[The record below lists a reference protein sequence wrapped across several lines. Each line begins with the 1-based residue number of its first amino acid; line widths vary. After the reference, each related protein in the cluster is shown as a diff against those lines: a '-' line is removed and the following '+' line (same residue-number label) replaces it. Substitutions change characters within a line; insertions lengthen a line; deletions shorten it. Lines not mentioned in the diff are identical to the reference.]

1 MAQMSQE
8 NNTKKP
14 TAAPKLPP
22 RPLPPRPPAR
32 PAPTAAGQVQRPV
45 TPVQKPITPTK
56 PVAVENKNLNVVEKA
71 LSVEEMNAQKQRRI
85 RKGTYAMSA
94 IFLVLIVALA
104 LAIFWPVKNAAA
116 AYDYT
121 FNEIPSKAQV
131 VHVMKSGEVSG
142 STVIFKEPIKVELSD
157 DVTKMAAFIVKPTF
171 ICDGE
176 DITEDISLL
185 LVYENSED
193 VLNLDADEAIVG
205 TNRIYLDLAENEY
218 IYFTKVLS
226 ANDAAYPLIVGFS
239 PKDQNKLKKE
249 ITMTVEI
256 YAFNAESLELINQ
269 TDGKIYAKIGS
280 DVEVLTSQEWVNK
293 VQANATQKKN

>member
-1 MAQMSQE
+1 
-8 NNTKKP
+8 
-14 TAAPKLPP
+14 
-22 RPLPPRPPAR
+22 
-32 PAPTAAGQVQRPV
+32 
-45 TPVQKPITPTK
+45 
-56 PVAVENKNLNVVEKA
+56 
-71 LSVEEMNAQKQRRI
+71 
-85 RKGTYAMSA
+85 
-94 IFLVLIVALA
+94 
-104 LAIFWPVKNAAA
+104 
-116 AYDYT
+116 
-121 FNEIPSKAQV
+121 
-131 VHVMKSGEVSG
+131 
-142 STVIFKEPIKVELSD
+142 
-157 DVTKMAAFIVKPTF
+157 TF